1 MKSSRKKKS
10 GNSDLKKYIIQAHQ
24 AWHRVN
30 SHSGDWMPCAKC
42 RKVNVKQFVVY
53 DPGPAQ
59 PAGRKRRFGW
69 FVQAS
74 AMYAVIFTAQALGK
88 APEDL
93 DWDELLAKAKQMFPD
108 AFTVRHP
115 DRLFVEQVS

>member
-1 MKSSRKKKS
+1 MRSSRKKS
-10 GNSDLKKYIIQAHQ
+10 GNADLKKYITQAHQ

-30 SHSGDWMPCAKC
+30 RHDGDWASCARC
-42 RKVNVKQFVVY
+42 RMVDFRRFVVY

-69 FVQAS
+69 FVLAS
-74 AMYAVIFTAQALGK
+74 AMYAVVLTAQTLGK

-93 DWDELLAKAKQMFPD
+93 DWGDLLAEAKRMFPG
-108 AFTVRHP
+108 AFSVRHP
-115 DRLFVEQVS
+115 DRLFLEA